1 MEYTPIWSGIIACYL
16 FLGGLGGGAFATSAF
31 LAWRHPEAVTM
42 RKLGH
47 WIAPIVV
54 IVGLVLLMFDAKA
67 GLHNPLRFA
76 LLLTNFGSVMT
87 WGVVILAAFV
97 IVALV
102 ALIMDLKKR
111 RVPMALEIVGA
122 VLGIC
127 VAIYTGCLL
136 GVCKTFPLWNNA
148 LLPILF
154 LVSAVS
160 TGMAAVLL
168 AGVFKCPEEFNRV
181 GVLKKFHFCFP
192 CIEMLLVAA
201 LLFITATNSTA
212 GLASV
217 QALVCGKYAV
227 VFWVLFVA
235 VGLVDPDGA
244 GDQDAVLQP
253 QGVRGVP
260 QGPHDQRR
268 LRHRRAGRRLRA
280 APSGAAGRAAGDH
293 DGRLD
298 ALAARGAGRP
308 APRPSRG
315 AGALPV
321 RAPSPSGE
329 GRPGRAPSLGA
340 AASPGRRP
348 PFPRPSPASPGGGPF
363 CIWGGCPAAGPGRT
377 LRGRFG
383 GRGLIC
389 PGFARGEV
397 LRPARRART
406 LWGRSAKRPTVGRM
420 TLRPLSVRLKHPG
433 WT

>member
-136 GVCKTFPLWNNA
+136 GVCKTFPLWNTA

-154 LVSAVS
+154 LVSAMS

-168 AGVFKCPEEFNRV
+168 AGVFK
-181 GVLKKFHFCFP
+181 KFHYCFP
-192 CIEMLLVAA
+192 CIELLLVAA

-217 QALVCGKYAV
+217 QALVCGRYAV
-227 VFWVLFVA
+227 VFWVLFIA
-235 VGLVDPDGA
+235 VGLVIPTVLETKMLFFSPKEFEESRKAHMISA
-244 GDQDAVLQP
+244 GSDIGVLI
-253 QGVRGVP
+253 GGFVL
-260 QGPHDQRR
+260 R
-268 LRHRRAGRRLRA
+268 LLV
-280 APSGAAGRAAGDH
+280 
-293 DGRLD
+293 L
-298 ALAARGAGRP
+298 LAAVP
-308 APRPSRG
+308 ATMTV
-315 AGALPV
+315 A
-321 RAPSPSGE
+321 
-329 GRPGRAPSLGA
+329 
-340 AASPGRRP
+340 
-348 PFPRPSPASPGGGPF
+348 
-363 CIWGGCPAAGPGRT
+363 WT
-377 LRGRFG
+377 L
-383 GRGLIC
+383 
-389 PGFARGEV
+389 
-397 LRPARRART
+397 
-406 LWGRSAKRPTVGRM
+406 
-420 TLRPLSVRLKHPG
+420 
-433 WT
+433 

>member
-87 WGVVILAAFV
+87 WGVVILAAFTV
-97 IVALV
+97 VALV
-102 ALIMDLKKR
+102 ALIMDLVKR
-111 RVPMALEIVGA
+111 RVPMWLEIVGA

-235 VGLVDPDGA
+235 VGLVIPTVLETKMLFFSPKEFEESRKAHMISA
-244 GDQDAVLQP
+244 GSDIGVLV
-253 QGVRGVP
+253 GGFVL
-260 QGPHDQRR
+260 R
-268 LRHRRAGRRLRA
+268 LLV
-280 APSGAAGRAAGDH
+280 
-293 DGRLD
+293 L
-298 ALAARGAGRP
+298 LA
-308 APRPSRG
+308 
-315 AGALPV
+315 ALPV
-321 RAPSPSGE
+321 TMTVA
-329 GRPGRAPSLGA
+329 
-340 AASPGRRP
+340 
-348 PFPRPSPASPGGGPF
+348 
-363 CIWGGCPAAGPGRT
+363 WT
-377 LRGRFG
+377 L
-383 GRGLIC
+383 
-389 PGFARGEV
+389 
-397 LRPARRART
+397 
-406 LWGRSAKRPTVGRM
+406 
-420 TLRPLSVRLKHPG
+420 
-433 WT
+433 